1 MGLIDRM
8 FFLGNFVFV
17 PAVFVVVVVVVVV
30 VLSVFVD
37 VVVVYKEVFNVYS
50 VDLNTGIVCYSKGPN
65 LTDCSML
72 PLLRRILIVDPKHPK
87 T

>member
-17 PAVFVVVVVVVVV
+17 PAVFVVVVVV

-65 LTDCSML
+65 LTDCSAL
-72 PLLRRILIVDPKHPK
+72 PLSRRILIVDPKHPK

>member
-17 PAVFVVVVVVVVV
+17 PAVFVVVVVV

-50 VDLNTGIVCYSKGPN
+50 VDLNTGIVCYSKGLN

-72 PLLRRILIVDPKHPK
+72 PLSRRILIVDPKHPK